1 MLLEFDGEARFHAS
15 QSTDHPS
22 TEVPGRPTMSRHLL
36 QSPDSLAPAQ
46 LPPSESNALAEWK
59 IARGLRDVFEF
70 SQVLL
75 EQPNATVIAPGERHW
90 DIFERLCRESK
101 ATGNLVQD
109 AWFAALAVESGCEW
123 ITLDRDYARFPVG
136 YHGARRWPPDIT
148 SACALWPS
156 CPGFGHRGRRC
167 FGVR

>member
-1 MLLEFDGEARFHAS
+1 MLTAGERRHRCISSGRRLLTPPKSSLRRHRICVLKCDRAVKGIKQVLLEFDGEARFQAS
-15 QSTDHPS
+15 QSADHPS

-46 LPPSESNALAEWK
+46 LPPSGSNALAEWK

-75 EQPNATVIAPGERHW
+75 EQPTRRSSRPVNGHW
-90 DIFERLCRESK
+90 EIFERLCRESK

-109 AWFAALAVESGCEW
+109 AL
-123 ITLDRDYARFPVG
+123 L
-136 YHGARRWPPDIT
+136 RRT
-148 SACALWPS
+148 
-156 CPGFGHRGRRC
+156 
-167 FGVR
+167 